1 VTAVL
6 DVLTMH
12 LGPDHLIVAAR
23 VAFDNDISAD
33 RAEDLADNI
42 DKELRERLPMV
53 PHVFIDPTQ
62 LQASAIWTDPDA
74 PQLSTDK
81 V

>member
-1 VTAVL
+1 
-6 DVLTMH
+6 M
-12 LGPDHLIVAAR
+12 
-23 VAFDNDISAD
+23 ISAD